1 MVLQKF
7 FFKARFLAYQNQ
19 RKKQQQQQQQK
30 Q

>member
-19 RKKQQQQQQQK
+19 RKKQQQQQQK